1 MFRFR
6 SGTQGDPAVKPLFL
20 LIIMLGL
27 VACNKDPAKVTEDVA
42 KAMGAVEFEDAEENL
57 RWLLERSPKDAKL
70 QANLA
75 FALTSQGKDQE
86 ALPLY
91 EALIAGGDG
100 SYDLFAYYARTLDAV
115 GRPDDAITWNYRALA
130 VVPQLVDVRRD
141 LAKILVKQD
150 RAFEA
155 LSLLASFDDELQE
168 KGKPAFFEAQRIAI
182 ASGLPAAVTT
192 PDGGPLK
199 SVRIGGHF
207 YAIVLGGN
215 GEALPFMIDTG
226 ASHTTLSHE
235 ALAML
240 GLRIPPSS
248 KSVRMSAADGYI
260 VTGRQFNV
268 PTFQVGPYVLESLP
282 IVVCDNC
289 ASLLGQSAL
298 ERFDLET
305 RKADGLEF
313 LTMSMREAKGE

>member
-1 MFRFR
+1 M
-6 SGTQGDPAVKPLFL
+6 KPLFVL
-20 LIIMLGL
+20 LIALGL
-27 VACNKDPAKVTEDVA
+27 MACSKDPAKVTEDVA
-42 KAMGAVEFEDAEENL
+42 KAMGAGEFEDAEENL
-57 RWLLERSPKDAKL
+57 RWLLERNPKDAKL

-100 SYDLFAYYARTLDAV
+100 SYDLFAYYAKTLDAV
-115 GRPDDAITWNYRALA
+115 GRPNDAITWNYRALA

-168 KGKPAFFEAQRIAI
+168 KGRPAFFEAQRIAI
-182 ASGLPAAVTT
+182 ASSLPPAV
-192 PDGGPLK
+192 GKAEGEPLK

-207 YAIVLGGN
+207 YAIAVGGN
-215 GEALPFMIDTG
+215 GESLSFLIDTG

-248 KSVRMSAADGYI
+248 RSIRMSTADGYI
-260 VTGRQFNV
+260 VTGRQFTV
-268 PTFQVGPYVLESLP
+268 PTFQVGPYALESLP

-289 ASLLGQSAL
+289 AALLGQSTL
-298 ERFDLET
+298 ERFDLKT
-305 RKADGLEF
+305 RKANGLEV
-313 LTMSMREAKGE
+313 LSMSLREAQAE